1 MKRKSLLILAL
12 CASLIFG
19 LAACGGSGGSGGGSR
34 GENGSITVFNYGDYI
49 DRDLIAQFENEYG
62 ITVNYEE
69 YVAPEDMYTKYT
81 SGAIDYDVIITSD
94 YMVEKLMSED
104 QLLPID
110 TSGMEHIGNIG
121 DRYWEF
127 CRAFDPE
134 NSYAVPY
141 LWGTVG
147 IIYNTTMV
155 DDDVNSWNIMWD
167 EDYANSI
174 IMENSVRDAFIAPL
188 RLRGDSINTTDE
200 AELRAACDMLV
211 DQYPLVYAYQVDE
224 TRDSMISGEAALG
237 MIYSGDATVAIEAN
251 PDLAYTIPS
260 EGSNVWIDCA
270 VIPASATNVEGAQQF
285 IDFLCS
291 YDAAMANFEYI
302 YYGTP
307 NEAILDDLDEDVL
320 ADTTIFPTDEM
331 LENCEVFRYL
341 GSEADAL
348 YTDLWQIVKTS
359 N

>member
-1 MKRKSLLILAL
+1 MV
-12 CASLIFG
+12 FG
-19 LAACGGSGGSGGGSR
+19 LAACGGSGGGSGSAS
-34 GENGSITVFNYGDYI
+34 NGSITVFNYGDYI
-49 DRDLIAQFENEYG
+49 DRSLIQQFEQEYG

-69 YVAPEDMYTKYT
+69 YVAPEDMYTKYA

-94 YMVEKLMSED
+94 YMVEKMMSEGEL
-104 QLLPID
+104 QPID
-110 TSGMEHIGNIG
+110 MSGMENIGNIG
-121 DRYWEF
+121 DTYWEF
-127 CRAFDPE
+127 CQAFDPE
-134 NSYAVPY
+134 NEYAVPY

-155 DDDVNSWNIMWD
+155 DNVTSWNALWD
-167 EDYANSI
+167 ENYANSI

-188 RLRGDSINTTDE
+188 RLQGHSINTTDE
-200 AELRAACDMLV
+200 AELRAAADMLIE
-211 DQYPLVYAYQVDE
+211 QYPLVYAYQVDE
-224 TRDSMISGEAALG
+224 TRDSMISGEAAMG

-251 PDLAYTIPS
+251 PDLAYTIPE

-285 IDFLCS
+285 IDFLCG

-307 NEAILDDLDEDVL
+307 NEAILADLDEEVL
-320 ADTTIFPTDEM
+320 ADPTIFPPEE
-331 LENCEVFRYL
+331 LLANCEVFRYL

-348 YTDLWQIVKTS
+348 YTDLWQEVKSS